1 MSHHHWFPVMRI
13 VTASS
18 STRKRLRCETKLN
31 PVSTRTVTPVAA
43 ARPATTKFVRRSPAG
58 STASGSARGG
68 PRRMSAT
75 TSAIMT
81 ATKIAVSTAVNI
93 QNSQASSRAC
103 GPCGSSADCHPR
115 QPARARA
122 RTESR
127 SAVRAFIAAS
137 LRRLT
142 RGRRVAA
149 GHGREGRGA
158 VLGRARMHV
167 VVARGRRVLRH
178 VAAHRAHIAGDLPDL
193 VVRDLAAERRHAV
206 RPALADRVDDVL
218 DRAAVDPDIV
228 DQRRPGAAAAI
239 GVAADAVE
247 PAVERLALGE
257 VVGVA
262 LELLALA
269 ADLARRAGRAW
280 EQRHER
286 DLLLAL
292 GRGGAEAALL
302 ALAAGKRQRRQ
313 GEDAE
318 RLHWTAPTRVGG
330 SARGT
335 P

>member
-1 MSHHHWFPVMRI
+1 MRI

-31 PVSTRTVTPVAA
+31 PVSTSTVTPVAA
-43 ARPATTKFVRRSPAG
+43 ARPATTKLMRRSLAG

-68 PRRMSAT
+68 PRRISAT
-75 TSAIMT
+75 ASAIMT

-103 GPCGSSADCHPR
+103 GPCGSSADCQPR

-122 RTESR
+122 MKHRRMEAR
-127 SAVRAFIAAS
+127 ILIAAS

-206 RPALADRVDDVL
+206 RPALAERVDDVL
-218 DRAAVDPDIV
+218 DRAAIDPV
-228 DQRRPGAAAAI
+228 VLDQRRPGAAAAI
-239 GVAADAVE
+239 GVAADTVE
-247 PAVERLALGE
+247 PAVERLALRE
-257 VVGVA
+257 MVGIA

-292 GRGGAEAALL
+292 GRRGAEAALL
-302 ALAAGKRQRRQ
+302 ALAAGERQRRQ
-313 GEDAE
+313 GEEGE
-318 RLHWTAPTRVGG
+318 RRHSTAPRRVGG

>member
-1 MSHHHWFPVMRI
+1 MRI

-31 PVSTRTVTPVAA
+31 PVSTSTVTPVAA
-43 ARPATTKFVRRSPAG
+43 ARPATTKLMRRSLAG

-75 TSAIMT
+75 ASAIIT

-103 GPCGSSADCHPR
+103 GPCGSSADCQPR

-122 RTESR
+122 TKHRRMEAR
-127 SAVRAFIAAS
+127 ILIAAS

-142 RGRRVAA
+142 RGRRV
-149 GHGREGRGA
+149 
-158 VLGRARMHV
+158 
-167 VVARGRRVLRH
+167 LRH
-178 VAAHRAHIAGDLPDL
+178 IAAHRAHIAGDLPNL
-193 VVRDLAAERRHAV
+193 IVRDLAAERRHAV
-206 RPALADRVDDVL
+206 RPTLADRVDDVL
-218 DRAAVDPDIV
+218 DRAAIDPDVV

-247 PAVERLALGE
+247 PAVERLALRE

-262 LELLALA
+262 LERLALA
-269 ADLARRAGRAW
+269 ADLARRAGRARK
-280 EQRHER
+280 QRHER

-292 GRGGAEAALL
+292 GRGGTEAALL
-302 ALAAGKRQRRQ
+302 ALAAGERQRRE
-313 GEDAE
+313 GEDGE
-318 RLHWTAPTRVGG
+318 RLH
-330 SARGT
+330 
-335 P
+335 

>member
-1 MSHHHWFPVMRI
+1 MAHHHWFPVMRI

-31 PVSTRTVTPVAA
+31 PASTRTVTPVAA
-43 ARPATTKFVRRSPAG
+43 ARPATTRLVRRSLAG

-178 VAAHRAHIAGDLPDL
+178 IAAHRAHIAGDLPDL

-218 DRAAVDPDIV
+218 DRPAIDPDVV
-228 DQRRPGAAAAI
+228 DQRRPRAAAAV

-247 PAVERLALGE
+247 PAVERLALRE
-257 VVGVA
+257 MVGVA

-269 ADLARRAGRAW
+269 ADLARRAGRAGD
-280 EQRHER
+280 QRHER

-292 GRGGAEAALL
+292 RRRGAEAALL
-302 ALAAGKRQRRQ
+302 ALAASERQGRQ
-313 GEDAE
+313 GEGGE
-318 RLHWTAPTRVGG
+318 RLH
-330 SARGT
+330 
-335 P
+335 

>member
-1 MSHHHWFPVMRI
+1 MRI

-31 PVSTRTVTPVAA
+31 PVSTSTVMPVAA

-58 STASGSARGG
+58 STASGSALGG
-68 PRRMSAT
+68 PRRISAT
-75 TSAIMT
+75 ASAIMT
-81 ATKIAVSTAVNI
+81 ATQIAVSTAVNI

-115 QPARARA
+115 QPTRARP
-122 RTESR
+122 RTGSR

-137 LRRLT
+137 LRR
-142 RGRRVAA
+142 RAA

-178 VAAHRAHIAGDLPDL
+178 IAAHRTHIPGDLPDL

-218 DRAAVDPDIV
+218 DRAAVDPDVV

-239 GVAADAVE
+239 GVAADTVE

-302 ALAAGKRQRRQ
+302 ALAAGERQSRQ
-313 GEDAE
+313 GEDGE
-318 RLHWTAPTRVGG
+318 RLHGTVPRRVG
-330 SARGT
+330 R
-335 P
+335 

>member
-1 MSHHHWFPVMRI
+1 MRI

-18 STRKRLRCETKLN
+18 STRKRLRCETRLN
-31 PVSTRTVTPVAA
+31 PVSTSTVTPVAA
-43 ARPATTKFVRRSPAG
+43 ARPATTKLMRRSLAG

-75 TSAIMT
+75 ASAIIT

-103 GPCGSSADCHPR
+103 GPCGSSADCQPR

-122 RTESR
+122 TKQRMEAR
-127 SAVRAFIAAS
+127 ILIAAS

-178 VAAHRAHIAGDLPDL
+178 IAAHRAHIAGDLPDL
-193 VVRDLAAERRHAV
+193 VARDLAAERRHAV

-218 DRAAVDPDIV
+218 DRAAIDPDVV

-269 ADLARRAGRAW
+269 ADLARRAGRARK
-280 EQRHER
+280 QRHER

-292 GRGGAEAALL
+292 RRRGAEAALL
-302 ALAAGKRQRRQ
+302 ALAASERQRRK
-313 GEDAE
+313 GEEDE
-318 RLHWTAPTRVGG
+318 RLHSTAPTRVGG